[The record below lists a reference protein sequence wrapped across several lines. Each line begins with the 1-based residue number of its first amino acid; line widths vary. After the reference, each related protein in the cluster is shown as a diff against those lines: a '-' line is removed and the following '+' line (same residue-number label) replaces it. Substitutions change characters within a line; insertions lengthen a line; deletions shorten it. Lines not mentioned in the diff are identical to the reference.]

1 MRNKL
6 ILFCGMMCLALTLSA
21 QTQGKE
27 AIRAKINKAA
37 QEMRTMQC
45 DFTQTKYSKM
55 LNDQMEVQQIN
66 PAALRLL
73 HLRSASDILG
83 DPLVKEIAR
92 IMMNSVIGKCLD
104 DKEYKVELVPEAGEW
119 VARLTPL
126 KKNMKQMFQKI
137 ILHFDMKKALVTKVE
152 LQEKKGDRTVIVL
165 KNVRTNHEIDNKMF
179 SVR

>member
-1 MRNKL
+1 
-6 ILFCGMMCLALTLSA
+6 
-21 QTQGKE
+21 
-27 AIRAKINKAA
+27 
-37 QEMRTMQC
+37 
-45 DFTQTKYSKM
+45 
-55 LNDQMEVQQIN
+55 
-66 PAALRLL
+66 
-73 HLRSASDILG
+73 
-83 DPLVKEIAR
+83 
-92 IMMNSVIGKCLD
+92 MNSVIGKCLD